1 MSNPD
6 RPSKIV
12 VVLSKELEPGRA
24 LNAASHA
31 VLGLGSLAED
41 GRLAEEFEVID
52 YKAAD
57 AGGFLASKLPLIVLR
72 AKPGHLRRLLGEL
85 EAAGVTAT
93 AFHSGMVEGNWEDQ
107 LERSAATA
115 AADLDL
121 FAVAAIGAAAD
132 IDPLTKRCSLY

>member
-1 MSNPD
+1 
-6 RPSKIV
+6 
-12 VVLSKELEPGRA
+12 
-24 LNAASHA
+24 
-31 VLGLGSLAED
+31 VLGLASLAES
-41 GRLAEEFEVID
+41 GRLFGDFEVID

-85 EAAGVTAT
+85 EDVGVTST

-107 LERSAATA
+107 VERSAVTA
-115 AADLDL
+115 AADLEL